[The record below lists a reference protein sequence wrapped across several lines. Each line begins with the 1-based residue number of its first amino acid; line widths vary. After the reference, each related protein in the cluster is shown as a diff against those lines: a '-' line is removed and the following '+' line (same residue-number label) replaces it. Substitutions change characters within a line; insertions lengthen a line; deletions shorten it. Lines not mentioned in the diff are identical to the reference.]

1 MFFVCFFST
10 FVCILSVTFPF
21 HLKPQEDTS
30 VQKFEIKFSDE
41 VLKDLKRRINNTR
54 YFEGIEGVKF
64 NYGFRPEYMKTVAK
78 YWLDEYE

>member
-1 MFFVCFFST
+1 MYRFVT
-10 FVCILSVTFPF
+10 FTFPF
-21 HLKPQEDTS
+21 PLKCQEDTS
-30 VQKFEIKFSDE
+30 VRKFEIKFSDE
-41 VLKDLKRRINNTR
+41 VLKDLELRIRNTR